1 METKDND
8 RWRDLFSAMPDD
20 TLPLNFQAKVMH
32 AIREKAVL
40 REKRRR
46 FWEICG
52 YASGI
57 AAMLIV
63 CAITFYYF
71 DISFNLPK
79 IELSAWSFPKPDT
92 WSFPKLDF
100 EVFGSPSFG
109 FSLPFG
115 ISAMFLLIADSL
127 IRRHIERTKHKQSND
142 VTP

>member
-1 METKDND
+1 METKDKDND
-8 RWRDLFSAMPDD
+8 RWRDLFSAIPEDV
-20 TLPLNFQAKVMH
+20 LPLNFHVKVMH
-32 AIREKAVL
+32 AIRKKAVL
-40 REKRRR
+40 RERRRR

-57 AAMLIV
+57 VAMVIV

-79 IELSAWSFPKPDT
+79 IELSAWSFPQFDT
-92 WSFPKLDF
+92 WSFPKPDF

-109 FSLPFG
+109 FSLWLS

-127 IRRHIERTKHKQSND
+127 IRRHIEKTKHK
-142 VTP
+142 PEGE